1 MKDKTTQWFCWNFL
15 WPVDARR
22 IRGSPNESNKTFA
35 EPQKLAEQS
44 RKDSVV
50 TSYLAQFRL
59 VIGKS
64 HLHNERRMMHTFHA
78 GPASFG

>member
-1 MKDKTTQWFCWNFL
+1 MNPTK
-15 WPVDARR
+15 
-22 IRGSPNESNKTFA
+22 SFA

-50 TSYLAQFRL
+50 TGYLAQFRL

-64 HLHNERRMMHTFHA
+64 HLPSERRMMRTFHA